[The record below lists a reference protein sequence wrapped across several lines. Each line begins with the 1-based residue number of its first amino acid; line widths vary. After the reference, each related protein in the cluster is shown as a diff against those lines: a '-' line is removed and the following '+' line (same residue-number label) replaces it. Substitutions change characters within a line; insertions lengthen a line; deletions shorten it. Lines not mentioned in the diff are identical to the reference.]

1 MNVRFKRHE
10 SFDNCSEVEEA
21 FTQRDIRKPKTIGR
35 FAHGLILKM
44 GCERI
49 RRVRLHDLERIFQQR
64 KLFPTSTQRPM
75 YSLLTRLI
83 VPQFLRDA
91 LVFMVLD
98 GQAELSFSQDWFS
111 PQKRLQALL
120 FGLAKFF
127 KDLIVS
133 LAPTPA

>member
-1 MNVRFKRHE
+1 MNVRFNVTE

-64 KLFPTSTQRPM
+64 ETVSDIHAEADV
-75 YSLLTRLI
+75 LTTNTLDR
-83 VPQFLRDA
+83 PQFLRDA

-111 PQKRLQALL
+111 PQKLS
-120 FGLAKFF
+120 
-127 KDLIVS
+127 LIHIS
-133 LAPTPA
+133 EPTRQ